1 MSRSKKATKE
11 IHASF
16 PTCGEVFHFVVIA
29 LDLHQWRDMWNPDKR
44 SDDSLKTVRLWKS
57 EELEV
62 PSREAFS
69 STISN
74 WLAECPAIDKELQ
87 QVFVH
92 MWGNLLDGH
101 CALIKQDATF
111 LSKDETRCWNV
122 YRYVFPAMLGLYI
135 LQKVMLRKVTESADL
150 ASDNQTNPMLSRSI
164 HDLLEE
170 IRANK
175 ERAKF
180 PLTKLCVTAYPF
192 DKSEGVDEKTAVNW
206 RSGKHQ
212 PLFSAL
218 STVYTN
224 DRLRLEVVFNFAFA
238 RLIERICEE
247 CSSAISRDEF
257 DGFFDLVIRETELLN
272 MVEEDRLRL
281 EPVSK
286 DLKLKEYYEFLK
298 EGVQAHTE
306 GTQNILK
313 CPNMER
319 IKGACFEA
327 TLERSRQVSILPPA
341 GLYEYVKY
349 LLALCDRSGEIMGG
363 EETTPEQRETLF
375 SEINEAG
382 KEVERVLFKDCL
394 NGLVR
399 IAEARMAL
407 INAPDKLDVV
417 FELYDQAVNE
427 SLYCAG
433 GYTKGVIREAFSFVA
448 FMYRNPIGAEAK
460 KTLFAWLDRRLR
472 QWDLLDFGNDFDH
485 EQKDQRFERA
495 ARLFLSQLS
504 PELQDK
510 MKGAFSGFKPKYF
523 ACGDMNSMISDKA
536 IERNHE
542 TGEWKIE
549 PLNPRRK
556 GLVHDNDSSVGRT
569 QTVLMEALD
578 REDFKLATE
587 RVRNGEDLNFVN
599 STGDTAL
606 TKALTKKQYS
616 LVIEMLQRKEK
627 PITPETVLRNSEK
640 FGYSLIR
647 NSIDHGQMEILR
659 EVFRRHP
666 SVKWS
671 ERIIVAKCDGM
682 PDEWMTPLYYG
693 VNLLGRQR
701 LPVDKRTQ
709 FVMAS
714 IPPQMREMLQ
724 KNNPKFKLT
733 DFLAAYLSNED
744 WTPHN
749 PDGVL
754 GCVKFLVN
762 EARVDEARVD
772 LDTPHVFGHSA
783 LTLSVEDRL
792 HDVALMLLEAGANV
806 NHRLDTGATAL
817 VYAVC
822 NNDIRMARLLLE
834 YKADCSF
841 EFNMI
846 DQYGNPRWQGH
857 IYEMQMSDEMRRIIG
872 RQ

>member
-1 MSRSKKATKE
+1 MSRSKKPTKD

-16 PTCGEVFHFVVIA
+16 PTCGEVFHFVVTA
-29 LDLHQWRDMWNPDKR
+29 LDLHQWRDMWNPYKR

-111 LSKDETRCWNV
+111 LSKDETRRWNV
-122 YRYVFPAMLGLYI
+122 YRYVFLTMLGLYV
-135 LQKVMLRKVTESADL
+135 LQKIMLRKITESADL

-175 ERAKF
+175 ERTKF

-192 DKSEGVDEKTAVNW
+192 DKSEGVDAKTAVDW

-218 STVYTN
+218 SAVYTN
-224 DRLRLEVVFNFAFA
+224 DKQRLEVVFNFAFA
-238 RLIERICEE
+238 RLLERICEE
-247 CSSAISRDEF
+247 CSFAISRDEF

-272 MVEEDRLRL
+272 MIEEDRLHS

-286 DLKLKEYYEFLK
+286 ELTLNEYYEFLK
-298 EGVQAHTE
+298 VGVQLNTE

-319 IKGACFEA
+319 IKGTCFEA
-327 TLERSRQVSILPPA
+327 TLERSRKLSIPPPD
-341 GLYEYVKY
+341 GLFDYIKY
-349 LLALCDRSGEIMGG
+349 LLALCNRSREIMGG
-363 EETTPEQRETLF
+363 KETTPEQRETLF

-399 IAEARMAL
+399 IAEAHMAL
-407 INAPDKLDVV
+407 INAPDKLDAV

-427 SLYCAG
+427 SLYSSGA
-433 GYTKGVIREAFSFVA
+433 YAKGVVREAFSFVA
-448 FMYRNPIGAEAK
+448 FMYRNPIGTEAK
-460 KTLFAWLDRRLR
+460 KTLLAWLDRRLK

-485 EQKDQRFERA
+485 EQKDLRFERA
-495 ARLFLSQLS
+495 ARLFSSQLS
-504 PELQDK
+504 CEIQEK
-510 MKGAFSGFKPKYF
+510 MKKAFSGFTPKYF
-523 ACGDMNSMISDKA
+523 ACGDMNTMISDKA
-536 IERNHE
+536 VEYNHE
-542 TGEWKIE
+542 TGKWDIE
-549 PLNPRRK
+549 ALNPRRK
-556 GLVHDNDSSVGRT
+556 GLVQANDSLIGRT

-606 TKALTKKQYS
+606 TKALTKKQYP
-616 LVIEMLQRKEK
+616 LVIEMLQRKED
-627 PITPETVLRNSEK
+627 PITQKTVLRNSEK

-659 EVFRRHP
+659 EVFLRFP
-666 SVKWS
+666 LVKWS
-671 ERIIVAKCDGM
+671 ERIIVAKCEGKPKM
-682 PDEWMTPLYYG
+682 APLYYG
-693 VNLLGRQR
+693 VDLLGRQR
-701 LPVDKRTQ
+701 RPVDKRTQ
-709 FVMAS
+709 LLMDS
-714 IPPQMREMLQ
+714 M
-724 KNNPKFKLT
+724 
-733 DFLAAYLSNED
+733 
-744 WTPHN
+744 PHN

-762 EARVDEARVD
+762 EAHVD
-772 LDTPHVFGHSA
+772 LDKPNFYGHSA
-783 LTLSVEDRL
+783 LTLSVEVGLR
-792 HDVALMLLEAGANV
+792 DVTLMLLEAGANV
-806 NHRLDTGATAL
+806 NHRIDTGATAL
-817 VYAVC
+817 VYAIK
-822 NNDIRMARLLLE
+822 NNDIQMARLLRE

-841 EFNMI
+841 VFNMT
-846 DQYGNPRWQGH
+846 DQYGTPWRGH